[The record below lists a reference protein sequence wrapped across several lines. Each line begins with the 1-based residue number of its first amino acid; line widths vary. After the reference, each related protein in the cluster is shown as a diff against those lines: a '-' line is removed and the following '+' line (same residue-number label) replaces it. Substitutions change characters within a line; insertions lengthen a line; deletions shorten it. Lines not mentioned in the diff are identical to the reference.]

1 MRLFVG
7 LTFMFLLMASPVV
20 RAADQPGA
28 KMTADAALARL
39 MDGNTRFVAGQ
50 LTHPDQTRQHRES
63 LAKSQSPFAV
73 ILSCSDSRVPPELL
87 FDAGFGSLF
96 VVRVAGNIVDDAIL
110 GSIEYAVEHLGA
122 PLVMVLGHERCGA
135 VTAATQPGEPEA
147 HIKSLVQA
155 IKPAVDA
162 VKGQPGDLVDNA
174 IAANVRLG
182 VKQLGTSREI
192 LGKHLDE
199 HKLTIVGARY
209 DLDTGAV
216 ELVK

>member
-1 MRLFVG
+1 MRLSVR
-7 LTFMFLLMASPVV
+7 LMLVSLLVASPVV

-39 MDGNTRFVAGQ
+39 MDGNKRFVAGQ
-50 LTHPDQTRQHRES
+50 LTHPDQTRQRRES
-63 LAKSQSPFAV
+63 LAKSQTPFAV
-73 ILSCSDSRVPPELL
+73 ILSCSDSRVPPEIV
-87 FDAGFGSLF
+87 FDAGLGNLF
-96 VVRVAGNIVDDAIL
+96 VVRVAGNVVDDVAL

-216 ELVK
+216 EIVQ